1 MIYITGRPLTVRK
14 LSIMLEE
21 TETPYN
27 LILVNIM
34 TGDKFQPEFIK
45 VSPNDNMSVIV
56 DRKIV
61 VSRLLF

>member
-61 VSRLLF
+61 FSRLLF

>member
-1 MIYITGRPLTVRK
+1 
-14 LSIMLEE
+14 MLEE

-34 TGDKFQPEFIK
+34 TGGKFQPKFIK